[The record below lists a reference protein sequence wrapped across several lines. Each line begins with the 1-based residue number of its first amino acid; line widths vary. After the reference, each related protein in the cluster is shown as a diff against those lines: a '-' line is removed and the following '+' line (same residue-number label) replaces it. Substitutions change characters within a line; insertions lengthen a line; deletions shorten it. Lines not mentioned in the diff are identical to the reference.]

1 MNKTAAK
8 VSLMGLLF
16 ALAMTFSYLESMI
29 VIPGMPPG
37 IRLGLSNLV
46 TMYCVFFLGK
56 AAGYTM
62 AALKSL
68 FVLLTRGAVAGMLSL
83 CGGLLSV
90 TAILLADFLSKKQLH
105 YLSLSV
111 VGAVFHNI
119 GQLIAA
125 RFLVNVF
132 LYYYIPVLI
141 LAGLL
146 VDRKTIHLDNTLS
159 SRTLSRRAAQRQKRV
174 RDYYTD
180 TQGVPAQRDDL
191 LSVWKD
197 SGKL

>member
-119 GQLIAA
+119 GQLIVAMIVVSNTSLMIYA
-125 RFLVNVF
+125 PALLVAGV
-132 LYYYIPVLI
+132 
-141 LAGLL
+141 LAGIL
-146 VDRKTIHLDNTLS
+146 I
-159 SRTLSRRAAQRQKRV
+159 
-174 RDYYTD
+174 
-180 TQGVPAQRDDL
+180 GVLTKEVVGRLPL
-191 LSVWKD
+191 NL
-197 SGKL
+197 

>member
-83 CGGLLSV
+83 CGGLLS
-90 TAILLADFLSKKQLH
+90 DFLSKKQLH

-146 VDRKTIHLDNTLS
+146 VGIMT
-159 SRTLSRRAAQRQKRV
+159 
-174 RDYYTD
+174 
-180 TQGVPAQRDDL
+180 
-191 LSVWKD
+191 
-197 SGKL
+197 GKLFTWIIPYLPERYRGGLHSGRKE

>member
-1 MNKTAAK
+1 MGKVAGTMNKTAAK

-83 CGGLLSV
+83 CG
-90 TAILLADFLSKKQLH
+90 DCC
-105 YLSLSV
+105 
-111 VGAVFHNI
+111 
-119 GQLIAA
+119 
-125 RFLVNVF
+125 R
-132 LYYYIPVLI
+132 
-141 LAGLL
+141 
-146 VDRKTIHLDNTLS
+146 
-159 SRTLSRRAAQRQKRV
+159 
-174 RDYYTD
+174 
-180 TQGVPAQRDDL
+180 
-191 LSVWKD
+191 
-197 SGKL
+197 

>member
-1 MNKTAAK
+1 MGKVAGTMNKTAAK

-56 AAGYTM
+56 AVGYTM

-146 VDRKTIHLDNTLS
+146 VGIMT
-159 SRTLSRRAAQRQKRV
+159 
-174 RDYYTD
+174 
-180 TQGVPAQRDDL
+180 
-191 LSVWKD
+191 
-197 SGKL
+197 GKLFTWIIPYLPERYRGGLHSGRKE